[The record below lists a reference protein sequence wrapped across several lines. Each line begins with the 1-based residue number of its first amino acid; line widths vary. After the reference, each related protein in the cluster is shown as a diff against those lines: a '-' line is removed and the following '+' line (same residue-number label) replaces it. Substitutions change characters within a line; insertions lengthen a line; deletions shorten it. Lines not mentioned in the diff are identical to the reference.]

1 MKTYT
6 KESLI
11 IELQEIR
18 SRGWIESA
26 AGGIGRMNK
35 LYVVSIY
42 KKGWSKTSIFVLIAP
57 DKEAAFGRLKQKYYG
72 DLAEHQ
78 CSFHNI
84 HGDSLDDITEISY
97 M

>member
-1 MKTYT
+1 MTPT
-6 KESLI
+6 
-11 IELQEIR
+11 QTGR
-18 SRGWIESA
+18 SQRVVQPQPNGV
-26 AGGIGRMNK
+26 IGATQDMNK
-35 LYVVSIY
+35 LYVASIY

-57 DKEAAFGRLKQKYYG
+57 DKEAAFGRLKKKYYG

-84 HGDSLDDITEISY
+84 HGDSLDDITEIFY